1 MTDFYS
7 ASSAVSPFTAILW
20 CLYPVAVLVVIE
32 LLLGGG
38 VDDDN
43 DDQDGGMLI
52 PAYSRSEV
60 WNFFILNYNLLKNF
74 SKLINNIDTIHISL
88 ITLTILIISS
98 LSWLVLRTLKEG
110 RKALTDINKDKS

>member
-7 ASSAVSPFTAILW
+7 TSSAVSPFTAILW
-20 CLYPVAVLVVIE
+20 CLYPIAVLVIIE

-38 VDDDN
+38 FDDDN

-60 WNFFILNYNLLKNF
+60 WNFLNLNYNLWKNF
-74 SKLINNIDTIHISL
+74 SKLINNIDTTHISL